1 MDDRTDGPAVDGER
15 IGGDVERPAGRAAGA
30 PDAGAD
36 TGGPDTGGSD
46 TGGPDTGGPDTGGP
60 DTGAGVGADTADDAG
75 AALLDEPVDPM
86 AALTAERD
94 EYLDALRRLQAEF
107 DNYRKRVAK
116 QQAEEADRR
125 AARLIIELLPVLDAL
140 DLAASHLGE
149 PLSDDGRA
157 LVASAAL
164 LNDVLRK
171 EGLERIDP
179 VGEEFD
185 PTEHEAVGHLPAEEA
200 PDIDEMEGTA
210 GAPGA
215 EEPAGEAAGEAT
227 GEATGEPAG
236 EAPGEPVSG
245 ADLSSGATG
254 SGATRSGAAS
264 TVVAQVM
271 RAGYRYRGTVVR
283 PAMVL
288 VRG

>member
-15 IGGDVERPAGRAAGA
+15 IGGDVERPAGRGVGAAGS

-36 TGGPDTGGSD
+36 AGGPN
-46 TGGPDTGGPDTGGP
+46 TGGPDTGGP

-215 EEPAGEAAGEAT
+215 EEATGEAT
-227 GEATGEPAG
+227 GEAT
-236 EAPGEPVSG
+236 SG

>member
-1 MDDRTDGPAVDGER
+1 MDDRDHGPAVDGER
-15 IGGDVERPAGRAAGA
+15 VDGDEQRPAGPGPEAAGSDTGTAEAGVTAPAAGDEPGGETAAGA
-30 PDAGAD
+30 PA
-36 TGGPDTGGSD
+36 TGEGTVAP
-46 TGGPDTGGPDTGGP
+46 
-60 DTGAGVGADTADDAG
+60 A
-75 AALLDEPVDPM
+75 EPVDP
-86 AALTAERD
+86 LTAVAAERD

-125 AARLIIELLPVLDAL
+125 AARLVIELLPVLDAL
-140 DLAASHLGE
+140 DLAASHLAE
-149 PLSDDGRA
+149 PPSDDGRA

-185 PTEHEAVGHLPAEEA
+185 PTAHEAVGHLPAEAAEA
-200 PDIDEMEGTA
+200 A
-210 GAPGA
+210 
-215 EEPAGEAAGEAT
+215 EAAGAA
-227 GEATGEPAG
+227 GDAGEPG
-236 EAPGEPVSG
+236 G
-245 ADLSSGATG
+245 DG
-254 SGATRSGAAS
+254 SGGEGVAGGGVAGGGDAGGTGAGGTGPDALGETEESAASGVPS

>member
-1 MDDRTDGPAVDGER
+1 MDDRDYGPAVDGER
-15 IGGDVERPAGRAAGA
+15 VDGDEQPVGPGPEAAGR
-30 PDAGAD
+30 DRE
-36 TGGPDTGGSD
+36 TE
-46 TGGPDTGGPDTGGP
+46 
-60 DTGAGVGADTADDAG
+60 GAGVTAPTTDGAPGDPAAGETTVDDPTAGETTAG
-75 AALLDEPVDPM
+75 ETTAGEGAVAPGEPLDPLAKV
-86 AALTAERD
+86 TAERD

-125 AARLIIELLPVLDAL
+125 AARLVVELLPVLDAL

-149 PLSDDGRA
+149 PPSDDGRA

-185 PTEHEAVGHLPAEEA
+185 PTAHEAVGHLPAEEA
-200 PDIDEMEGTA
+200 EE
-210 GAPGA
+210 PGA
-215 EEPAGEAAGEAT
+215 DERGLAG
-227 GEATGEPAG
+227 P
-236 EAPGEPVSG
+236 
-245 ADLSSGATG
+245 G
-254 SGATRSGAAS
+254 SGAAATGAGPDATDAGSDATGADAASGVPS
-264 TVVAQVM
+264 TVVAEVM

>member
-15 IGGDVERPAGRAAGA
+15 IGGDVERPAGRGVGAAGS

-36 TGGPDTGGSD
+36 AGGPN
-46 TGGPDTGGPDTGGP
+46 TGGPDTGGP

-200 PDIDEMEGTA
+200 PDIDEMEGSA

-215 EEPAGEAAGEAT
+215 EEPAEEPA
-227 GEATGEPAG
+227 GEPAG
-236 EAPGEPVSG
+236 EAPGEAPSG
-245 ADLSSGATG
+245 ADLASGATG

>member
-1 MDDRTDGPAVDGER
+1 MGSGTDRSSSAEAPKGTKPNGNGGAGP
-15 IGGDVERPAGRAAGA
+15 PAGAGA
-30 PDAGAD
+30 GWATSAGEGPGQAPAAPN
-36 TGGPDTGGSD
+36 GGTVPQGA
-46 TGGPDTGGPDTGGP
+46 
-60 DTGAGVGADTADDAG
+60 TGAGAGTGTGDGLGLGDSVPAPEADLASLLVGV
-75 AALLDEPVDPM
+75 EHQ
-86 AALTAERD
+86 RD
-94 EYLDALRRLQAEF
+94 EYLEALRRLQAEF

-125 AARLIIELLPVLDAL
+125 AARLVVELLPVLDAL

-149 PLSDDGRA
+149 PPSDDGRA

-185 PTEHEAVGHLPAEEA
+185 PTAHEAVGHLPAEEGGAAEEAEEAGEPGPAGAGGDGPDGPTGPDA
-200 PDIDEMEGTA
+200 PSGTEA
-210 GAPGA
+210 GTAPGA
-215 EEPAGEAAGEAT
+215 PT
-227 GEATGEPAG
+227 
-236 EAPGEPVSG
+236 
-245 ADLSSGATG
+245 
-254 SGATRSGAAS
+254 